1 MDNNIQFAEN
11 IGERLRKISKISI
24 EKNLNPQLESFIKTL
39 GGKLEQK
46 EGFAGLTVLD
56 GDKFSISLDVF
67 TSPLRDNF
75 YITKALGDYL
85 LFGNGDKKE
94 YDSFGV
100 DDTNYLSNLFAYSFL
115 TPKDEFLKKSK
126 EFKNSTLLLAAYF
139 QIPSDFIEKR
149 QEYLKTI
156 SKKHKLI
163 HKKEKIR

>member
-1 MDNNIQFAEN
+1 MNKNVQFTEN
-11 IGERLRKISKISI
+11 IAERLRKLSKFSMD
-24 EKNLNPQLESFIKTL
+24 KNLRPQLENIIKKF
-39 GGKLEQK
+39 GGKLEQYDN
-46 EGFAGLTVLD
+46 FAGLYILD
-56 GDKFSISLDVF
+56 NDNFIISLDKF

-94 YDSFGV
+94 YGSFRV

-139 QIPSDFIEKR
+139 QISTDFIEKR
-149 QEYLKTI
+149 QEYLKII

-163 HKKEKIR
+163 YKKEKIR

>member
-1 MDNNIQFAEN
+1 MNKNVQFTEN
-11 IGERLRKISKISI
+11 IAERLRKLSKFSMD
-24 EKNLNPQLESFIKTL
+24 KNLRPQLENIVKKF
-39 GGKLEQK
+39 GGKLEQYDN
-46 EGFAGLTVLD
+46 FVGLYILD
-56 GDKFSISLDVF
+56 NDNFIISLDKF

-94 YDSFGV
+94 YGSFRV

-139 QIPSDFIEKR
+139 QISTDFIEKR

>member
-1 MDNNIQFAEN
+1 MNKNVHYAEN
-11 IGERLRKISKISI
+11 IAERLRKLSKFSMD
-24 EKNLNPQLESFIKTL
+24 KNLRPQLENIVKKF
-39 GGKLEQK
+39 GGKLEQYDN
-46 EGFAGLTVLD
+46 FVGLYILD
-56 GDKFSISLDVF
+56 NDNFIISLDKF

-94 YDSFGV
+94 YGSFRV

-139 QIPSDFIEKR
+139 QISTDFIEKR

>member
-1 MDNNIQFAEN
+1 MNKNVQFTEN
-11 IGERLRKISKISI
+11 IAERLRKLSKFSMD
-24 EKNLNPQLESFIKTL
+24 KNLRPQLENIIKKF
-39 GGKLEQK
+39 GGKLEQYDN
-46 EGFAGLTVLD
+46 FVGLYILD
-56 GDKFSISLDVF
+56 NDNFIISLDKF

-85 LFGNGDKKE
+85 LFGNSENKK
-94 YDSFGV
+94 YGSFRV

-139 QIPSDFIEKR
+139 QIPTDFIEKR
-149 QEYLKTI
+149 QEYLKII